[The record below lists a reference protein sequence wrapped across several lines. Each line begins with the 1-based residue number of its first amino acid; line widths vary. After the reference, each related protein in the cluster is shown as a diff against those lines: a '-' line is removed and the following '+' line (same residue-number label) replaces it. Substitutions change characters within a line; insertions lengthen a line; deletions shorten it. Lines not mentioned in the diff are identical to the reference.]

1 MCVRL
6 VRVRKGV
13 LVCVHSACLQL
24 FCFIYLFHLRYMHI
38 IQDFKIIFWGKTS
51 LHKKPWERKKIKL
64 SVGGE
69 ISTNLYSKK
78 SLQCSVQKKTIGK
91 KKIILSSETEKAG
104 M

>member
-51 LHKKPWERKKIKL
+51 LHKKPWERKKSNFRLEEKFQQ
-64 SVGGE
+64 
-69 ISTNLYSKK
+69 ISIQKNP
-78 SLQCSVQKKTIGK
+78 CSVQYKKNYWK
-91 KKIILSSETEKAG
+91 EKNYSLL
-104 M
+104 